1 MIIINMVKQKMEKI
15 ENATDIC
22 EYTDH
27 REAGED
33 EKGKIY
39 IKENRYKKNL
49 EVIIQKRNIEG
60 WKLLNTQVHQIGVR
74 ESRIFL
80 FWEREII

>member
-1 MIIINMVKQKMEKI
+1 MGKI

-22 EYTDH
+22 EYTNNI
-27 REAGED
+27 EEFKD
-33 EKGKIY
+33 EKGKKY
-39 IKENRYKKNL
+39 TKENRYQKTL
-49 EVIIQKRNIEG
+49 EGIIQKRNIEG
-60 WKLLNTQVHQIGVR
+60 WKLLNTQVHQFGVR